1 MADMPAY
8 SCQLPSL
15 RDRPFVLAL
24 FWTSGGN
31 MNALSRICWMSS
43 PVYLLVGMSFGIWM
57 SATQDH
63 SLAPAHAH
71 LNLIGGVLMALFG
84 TFYMLVPSAAESLLA
99 KIQVG
104 ITHLAIWFMF
114 PGIIMAIQQKGET
127 LAKIGSVLGILAI
140 LLFVVIVARAP
151 ASRSA

>member
-1 MADMPAY
+1 MNT
-8 SCQLPSL
+8 
-15 RDRPFVLAL
+15 LA
-24 FWTSGGN
+24 
-31 MNALSRICWMSS
+31 RICWISS
-43 PVYLLVGMSFGIWM
+43 PVYLLVGMAFGIWM

-71 LNLIGGVLMALFG
+71 LNLIGGVLLALFG
-84 TFYMLVPSAAESLLA
+84 AFYMLVPSAAESRLA
-99 KIQVG
+99 KFQVG
-104 ITHLAIWFMF
+104 LTHLTIWFMF
-114 PGIIMAIQQKGET
+114 PGIIMAIQQQGET

>member
-1 MADMPAY
+1 MNT
-8 SCQLPSL
+8 
-15 RDRPFVLAL
+15 LA
-24 FWTSGGN
+24 
-31 MNALSRICWMSS
+31 RICWISS
-43 PVYLLVGMSFGIWM
+43 PVYLLVGMAFGIWM

-71 LNLIGGVLMALFG
+71 LNLIGGVLLALFG
-84 TFYMLVPSAAESLLA
+84 AFYMLVPSAAGSRLA

-104 ITHLAIWFMF
+104 LTHLAIWFMF
-114 PGIIMAIQQKGET
+114 PGIIMAIQQQGET
-127 LAKIGSVLGILAI
+127 LAKIGSVVGILAI

>member
-1 MADMPAY
+1 MNT
-8 SCQLPSL
+8 
-15 RDRPFVLAL
+15 LA
-24 FWTSGGN
+24 
-31 MNALSRICWMSS
+31 RICWISS
-43 PVYLLVGMSFGIWM
+43 PVYLLVGMAFGIWM

-71 LNLIGGVLMALFG
+71 LNLIGGVLLALFG
-84 TFYMLVPSAAESLLA
+84 AFYMLVPSAAGSRLA

-104 ITHLAIWFMF
+104 LTHLAIWFMF
-114 PGIIMAIQQKGET
+114 PGIIMAIQQQGET

-151 ASRSA
+151 AARSA

>member
-1 MADMPAY
+1 
-8 SCQLPSL
+8 
-15 RDRPFVLAL
+15 
-24 FWTSGGN
+24 
-31 MNALSRICWMSS
+31 MSS

>member
-1 MADMPAY
+1 MNT
-8 SCQLPSL
+8 
-15 RDRPFVLAL
+15 LA
-24 FWTSGGN
+24 
-31 MNALSRICWMSS
+31 RICWISS
-43 PVYLLVGMSFGIWM
+43 PVYLLVGMAFGIWM

-63 SLAPAHAH
+63 TLAPAHAH

-84 TFYMLVPSAAESLLA
+84 TFYMLVPSAAENVLA
-99 KIQVG
+99 KIHVAV
-104 ITHLAIWFMF
+104 THLAVWFMF

-127 LAKIGSVLGILAI
+127 LAKLGSVLGIVTI